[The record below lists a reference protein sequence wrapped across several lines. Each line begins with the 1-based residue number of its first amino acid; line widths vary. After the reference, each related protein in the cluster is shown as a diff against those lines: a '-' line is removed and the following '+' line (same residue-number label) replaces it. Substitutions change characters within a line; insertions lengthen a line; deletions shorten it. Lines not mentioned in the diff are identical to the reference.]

1 MKVLVLVKGVVDP
14 GPQPSLS
21 EGRLTSGDV
30 VLDHYG
36 KYALEAGLQLA
47 QDQDDQ
53 GSVTAA
59 SVGPDSETALRD
71 ALALG
76 AQDAIEVKTDQE
88 NAGLADILAQAV
100 NKEGPF
106 DLVLCGDQ
114 ATDDSQGVL
123 PAQLAAALGWPLVD
137 AVDAL
142 GLVGPRLCYTSLLDK
157 GAVKGTVQLPAVVSV
172 LDTINKPRLPSFRLK
187 MAAKRYQIKEFQ
199 AESSQKDPL
208 EKLEMEEV
216 PASSK
221 EVIMVDSVDDLI
233 RALDQVGIRLKKE

>member
-1 MKVLVLVKGVVDP
+1 M
-14 GPQPSLS
+14 
-21 EGRLTSGDV
+21 
-30 VLDHYG
+30 
-36 KYALEAGLQLA
+36 
-47 QDQDDQ
+47 
-53 GSVTAA
+53 
-59 SVGPDSETALRD
+59 
-71 ALALG
+71 
-76 AQDAIEVKTDQE
+76 
-88 NAGLADILAQAV
+88 
-100 NKEGPF
+100 
-106 DLVLCGDQ
+106 
-114 ATDDSQGVL
+114 
-123 PAQLAAALGWPLVD
+123 D

-142 GLVGPRLCYTSLLDK
+142 GFVGPRLCYTSLLDK